1 MVSTQLRR
9 QAVSCLKARGL
20 SERRSCVL
28 AGLSRSSLRYVAH
41 PRDDRDLAQR
51 LREIAGKHKR
61 YGYRRA
67 LAVLRRAHL
76 VVNHKRV
83 QRLWRQAGLRC
94 PVRKQHLRRQPAE
107 PVPQEA
113 RYPDHV
119 GTYDF
124 VFDVT
129 ADGRTLKCLTLL
141 DEFTRECLALEV
153 ARRLPAQAVMQV
165 LARVFAERGRPA
177 YLRSDNGSEFT
188 AKAVQRWL
196 QAQDVQTRYIEP
208 GSPWQNGYAESFNGK
223 CRDECL
229 NMELFDSE
237 AEAQTI
243 VATWRRDY
251 NTQRPHSSLNYQTPA
266 EFRAAWDKQGALKS
280 EAPQAE
286 QVSLALS
293 RGLYVKH
300 KEGQGS
306 TPCPPQPAS
315 AAALRS
321 LSSGAVSSGQTQTS
335 IAQMGSRCIMT
346 LAEEAKP

>member
-9 QAVSCLKARGL
+9 QAVGFLKERGL
-20 SERRSCVL
+20 SERRGCVL
-28 AGLSRSSLRYVAH
+28 AGLSRSSLHYGAH
-41 PRDDRDLAQR
+41 PRADRDLEQR
-51 LREIAGKHKR
+51 LREIARKHKR

-67 LAVLRRAHL
+67 LAVLRREHL

-94 PVRKQHLRRQPAE
+94 PVRKKHLRRTQAAQ
-107 PVPQEA
+107 VPQEA

-119 GTYDF
+119 WTCDF
-124 VFDVT
+124 VFDVP
-129 ADGRTLKCLTLL
+129 ADGRPLKFLTLI

-153 ARRLPAQAVMQV
+153 ARRLSAKAVIQV
-165 LARVFAERGRPA
+165 LERVFAARSRPEH
-177 YLRSDNGSEFT
+177 LRSDNGSEFT
-188 AKAVQRWL
+188 AKTIQRWL
-196 QAQDVQTRYIEP
+196 KSQGVHTHYIEP

-223 CRDECL
+223 FRDECL
-229 NMELFDSE
+229 NMELFYSE

-266 EFRAAWDKQGALKS
+266 EFRAAWDKQCALKS
-280 EAPQAE
+280 ESPQSE
-286 QVSLALS
+286 QVSLSLS
-293 RGLYVKH
+293 RGLYVEQ
-300 KEGQGS
+300 KEEQGS
-306 TPCPPQPAS
+306 TPCPPQPSS

-321 LSSGAVSSGQTQTS
+321 LSSGAVSSEQTQTS
-335 IAQMGSRCIMT
+335 IAQMGSRYIMT